1 MIQKVMR
8 KRFLTIAVAF
18 GIVLRPYVASSD
30 RIPVQAELVQAME
43 AGRVKPGDSILA
55 KVDVEW
61 DTPTCILRKGAIL
74 KGRVVSE
81 TPRSK
86 TAKTSDLSL
95 LFESAQCGG
104 RDLKP
109 LALTVA
115 ALIAPDPHRDS
126 SLYRD
131 QENQPLSEAVGLG
144 LGDGGSAGA
153 GSGFSSGSNMRSVI
167 AAAATAYVEPTRYK
181 PPKAVLPGQV
191 VGISGV
197 KLSVGS
203 GAEGSSI
210 VSSSNHNVRLD
221 VGSQLVLVPSLK
233 LSPTATAPRAASAPS
248 PNPAPASPLATVPE
262 LAAEDET
269 ETCAPPN
276 CNVALA
282 ASDPEGISLTAATM
296 SVKELGYAQRGNR
309 EMGSFDF
316 DAALAYLGSKKLLFT
331 FNPHL
336 LVPRPETEVSPQ
348 MRTVRAVLID
358 LPSMKVEQ
366 RIDWRVLDSK
376 QYLWPIE
383 GERVLAHVGR
393 ELREYGPALK
403 IEHRLSLDG
412 PLAFVQISPSGKY
425 FAVGVVHERHSR
437 TMHDQLAEAEAREPE
452 EDVEIKVL
460 NAEFRPLATV
470 TRSSRDAPP
479 ILSDDGE
486 IRIPTIG
493 KNRWRIVENTWNGQ
507 RRVLAQVTSTCRP
520 EVTTLQS
527 DLLFLLGCDRQA
539 DGKWYRVLRSD
550 GKTVLKGWSSSSEL
564 EQTANSVASAF
575 AVGVAKA
582 AKPIAAESSFRA
594 EDLES
599 ENIAVYRV
607 QNGQR
612 EFTVRIA
619 SPAPTLQTFV
629 LSPDGDQLA
638 VLKGAEIALYVVPAT
653 PDHPK

>member
-8 KRFLTIAVAF
+8 KRFLTIGL
-18 GIVLRPYVASSD
+18 GIVLSGYVAGSD

-55 KVDVEW
+55 SVDVEW
-61 DTPTCILRKGAIL
+61 NNPACNLRKGAIL

-81 TPRSK
+81 IPRSK
-86 TAKTSDLSL
+86 SSRISNLSL

-153 GSGFSSGSNMRSVI
+153 GSGFSSGTNMRSVI
-167 AAAATAYVEPTRYK
+167 AAAATAYVEPTRFK

-203 GAEGSSI
+203 GAEGSS
-210 VSSSNHNVRLD
+210 VLSSSNHNVHLD
-221 VGSQLVLVPSLK
+221 VGSQLILVPSLK
-233 LSPTATAPRAASAPS
+233 LVTTATARSATPVPS
-248 PNPAPASPLATVPE
+248 ANPAATAVTSSSVHVPE
-262 LAAEDET
+262 FAAEDES

-276 CNVALA
+276 CNIAIA
-282 ASDPEGISLTAATM
+282 ASDPGINLAATIISL
-296 SVKELGYAQRGNR
+296 KEFGYAQRGNR
-309 EMGSFDF
+309 EMGSFNF
-316 DAALAYLGSKKLLFT
+316 DAALAYLGPTKLLFT

-336 LVPRPETEVSPQ
+336 LVARSDNESSPQ
-348 MRTVRAVLID
+348 MRTVRAILID
-358 LPSMKVEQ
+358 LASMKIEK
-366 RIDWRVLDSK
+366 RIDWRVLDSR

-383 GERVLAHVGR
+383 NERLLAHVGR
-393 ELREYGPALK
+393 ELREYGPDLK
-403 IEHRLSLDG
+403 VEQRLSLDG

-425 FAVGVVHERHSR
+425 FAFGVVRERHSR
-437 TMHDQLAEAEAREPE
+437 AMHDQLAEAEAREPE

-470 TRSSRDAPP
+470 IRSSRDAPP

-539 DGKWYRVLRSD
+539 DGKWYRVIRSD

-594 EDLES
+594 DDLES
-599 ENIAVYRV
+599 ESIAVYRV
-607 QNGQR
+607 LNGQR
-612 EFTVRIA
+612 KFTVRIA
-619 SPAPTLQTFV
+619 APAPTLQTFV

-638 VLKGAEIALYVVPAT
+638 VLKGNEIALYAIPSASDPA
-653 PDHPK
+653 K